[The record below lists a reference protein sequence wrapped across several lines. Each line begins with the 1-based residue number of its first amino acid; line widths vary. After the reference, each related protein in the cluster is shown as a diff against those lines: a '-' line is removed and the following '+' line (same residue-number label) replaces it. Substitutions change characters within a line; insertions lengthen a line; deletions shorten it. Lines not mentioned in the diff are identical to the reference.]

1 MKINTAFRDVEK
13 TLDPLARPVPGGR
26 GLGIWHRTAAPM
38 LSGPPV
44 AGPPQDIQAVLAGRR
59 PPPTPPVTGTGLRR
73 TPGGLPKQTR
83 HRGQGEGGSAARPV
97 LYCGQSGGAARPSQ
111 HSRGGGAARGGRA
124 DANAA
129 TAAADRE
136 PPGVGARAR
145 GGFVQAAGRGQSSSM
160 GLLSS

>member
-1 MKINTAFRDVEK
+1 MKINTAFRDVER
-13 TLDPLARPVPGGR
+13 TPDPLARPVPSGR
-26 GLGIWHRTAAPM
+26 GLGIWHRAAAPM
-38 LSGPPV
+38 LSGTPV
-44 AGPPQDIQAVLAGRR
+44 AGPPQDVQVVLAGRR
-59 PPPTPPVTGTGLRR
+59 PPPTP

-145 GGFVQAAGRGQSSSM
+145 GGFVRAAGRGQSSSM